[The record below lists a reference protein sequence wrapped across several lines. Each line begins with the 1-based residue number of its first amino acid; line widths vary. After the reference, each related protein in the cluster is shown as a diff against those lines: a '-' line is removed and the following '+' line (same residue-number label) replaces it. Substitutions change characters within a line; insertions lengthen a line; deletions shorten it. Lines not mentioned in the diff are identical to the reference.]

1 MFTFA
6 SHNFVHNQQTKM
18 KSLKYLNK
26 YLRKY
31 AGLLIWGTIF
41 ITFSNLFY
49 VYMPVIAKKS
59 LDEIIALSKQE
70 TVQSELWIL
79 AFKIAGLYMLFALF
93 KGIFLFF
100 TRQTIIKA
108 SRFIEYDLKNEIYE
122 KYQAL
127 SYSFY
132 KKNATGDLINRIS
145 EDVSY
150 VRMYLGPGIMYGI
163 NLLIMFFLAIPW
175 MYYYS
180 PKLTIYALAPL
191 PIMSYLIYKVSATM
205 NAQSAVVQK
214 KQSDLSNMVQESFSG
229 INIIKTYLREDYQ
242 ADRFNMAADAYKTSN
257 LKLALTNGLFMPT
270 ILFLI
275 GLSNLLTIYAGIHL
289 IHEGTISEGV
299 VLSFVFYINMLTW
312 PMASL
317 GWVTS
322 LVQRAEASQ
331 KRINEF
337 LSEKESLFINGDV
350 VINQIESIE
359 FRQVGYGFPEDD
371 ELTLKNI
378 NFKIEKGMKIGVV
391 GRTGSG
397 KSTLINLLF
406 RHIDSTEG
414 EILINGISIKDL
426 DIKSFRK
433 SIGAVPQDVFL
444 FSDTIANNISFGLPE
459 STNLEDVIAAAKF
472 ANVHHNI
479 SEFEEGYDTILGE
492 RGINLSGGQKQRI
505 SLARAVI
512 RKPELLI
519 FDDSL
524 SAVDAET
531 EENILNNIQT
541 QLEGITALIIAHR
554 LSSVSDCDQII
565 VIEKGTIEA
574 IGKHQDLI
582 DKSPSY
588 RELFEQQI
596 AESKQS

>member
-1 MFTFA
+1 MQ
-6 SHNFVHNQQTKM
+6 NQQTEM

-31 AGLLIWGTIF
+31 AGLLIGGTIF
-41 ITFSNLFY
+41 ITLSNLFY
-49 VYMPVIAKKS
+49 VYMPVIAKNS

-70 TVQSELWIL
+70 SAQSSLWIL
-79 AFKIAGLYMLFALF
+79 AFKIAGLYMLFALI

-180 PKLTIYALAPL
+180 PTLTMYALAPL

-242 ADRFNMAADAYKTSN
+242 SERFNRAADAYKTSN

-275 GLSNLLTIYAGIHL
+275 GLSNILTIYAGIQL
-289 IHEGTISEGV
+289 IHEGIISEGI

-337 LSEKESLFINGDV
+337 LSEKESLFINGSV

-359 FRQVGYGFPEDD
+359 FKQVGYGFPEDD
-371 ELTLKNI
+371 QLTLKNI

-414 EILINGISIKDL
+414 EILINGISIKEL

-459 STNLEDVIAAAKF
+459 STMRADVIAAAKF

-479 SEFEEGYDTILGE
+479 MEFEDAYETILGE

-524 SAVDAET
+524 SAVDTET

-541 QLEGITALIIAHR
+541 QLEGITTLIIAHR
-554 LSSVSDCDQII
+554 LSSVADCDQII
-565 VIEKGTIEA
+565 VVEKGAIEA
-574 IGKHQDLI
+574 IGKHQQLI
-582 DKSPSY
+582 EKSPSY

>member
-1 MFTFA
+1 
-6 SHNFVHNQQTKM
+6 M

-31 AGLLIWGTIF
+31 AGLLILGTIF
-41 ITFSNLFY
+41 ISLSNVFY
-49 VYMPVIAKKS
+49 VYMPVIAKDS
-59 LDEIIALSKQE
+59 LDEIIALSQQE
-70 TVQSELWIL
+70 TALSNLWIL
-79 AFKIAGLYMLFALF
+79 AFKIAGLYMLFALIR
-93 KGIFLFF
+93 GIFLFF

-145 EDVSY
+145 EDVGY

-163 NLLIMFFLAIPW
+163 NLLIMFFLSIPF

-180 PKLTIYALAPL
+180 PKLTMYALAPL

-242 ADRFNMAADAYKTSN
+242 SQRFNSAADAYKTSN

-275 GLSNLLTIYAGIHL
+275 GLSNILTIYAGIQL
-289 IHEGTISEGV
+289 IQEGTISAGV

-331 KRINEF
+331 QRINEF
-337 LSEKESLFINGDV
+337 LSEKESLFINGTK
-350 VINQIESIE
+350 VIHQIESIE
-359 FRQVGYGFPEDD
+359 FKNVGYRFPEDNQ
-371 ELTLKNI
+371 LSLKNI
-378 NFKIEKGMKIGVV
+378 NLKIEKGMKVGVV

-406 RHIDSTEG
+406 RHIDSSEG
-414 EILINGISIKDL
+414 EILVNGISIKDL
-426 DIKSFRK
+426 EIKSFRK

-459 STNLEDVIAAAKF
+459 STKREAVVDAAKF

-479 SEFEEGYDTILGE
+479 MEFDDGYDTILGE

-524 SAVDAET
+524 SAVDTET
-531 EENILNNIQT
+531 EENILKNIQS
-541 QLEGITALIIAHR
+541 QLEDVTTIIIAHR
-554 LSSVSDCDQII
+554 LSSVADCEQII
-565 VIEKGTIEA
+565 VVENGSIEDS
-574 IGKHQDLI
+574 GKHQYLI
-582 DKSPSY
+582 EKSPSY
-588 RELFEQQI
+588 KELFEQQI
-596 AESKQS
+596 AESKEG